1 MKVLITGGSGLLGQY
16 LNIELSKKYEIL
28 TLYNQHPGNCGEF
41 NSFKIDITDFENL
54 DSTHRRICSP
64 NIISSYCSNFNTKAF
79 RKIVCKRSL

>member
-16 LNIELSKKYEIL
+16 LNIELSKEYEIL

-54 DSTHRRICSP
+54 VQ
-64 NIISSYCSNFNTKAF
+64 N
-79 RKIVCKRSL
+79 